1 MPDNASGPRN
11 VSLTFAWDLTHLLS
25 WPNKL
30 HTLDAV
36 SPIHGPLADD
46 LAETAVDF
54 VTEATSGVFGIAAHY
69 SFTIARSCGR
79 ASARPRIVRTFA
91 PALP

>member
-1 MPDNASGPRN
+1 MINPMPDNASGPRN
-11 VSLTFAWDLTHLLS
+11 VSLTFALDLTHLLS

-46 LAETAVDF
+46 VAETGVYFIA
-54 VTEATSGVFGIAAHY
+54 EASSEVFGIAAHY

-79 ASARPRIVRTFA
+79 ASARPRIV
-91 PALP
+91 